1 MEIIKYIIKIVLTL
15 GSILGIF
22 AFFMVLS
29 SLSILAKLKKVE
41 SKITLYLFRM
51 GDD

>member
-1 MEIIKYIIKIVLTL
+1 MEIIKSLTKAITVI

-29 SLSILAKLKKVE
+29 LLPIIV
-41 SKITLYLFRM
+41 R
-51 GDD
+51 

>member
-1 MEIIKYIIKIVLTL
+1 MEIMKSITKAVLTL

-29 SLSILAKLKKVE
+29 LLSILAK
-41 SKITLYLFRM
+41 
-51 GDD
+51 

>member
-1 MEIIKYIIKIVLTL
+1 MEIMKSLTKAILVL

-29 SLSILAKLKKVE
+29 LLPILA
-41 SKITLYLFRM
+41 R
-51 GDD
+51 